1 VLPDQETNVPLLLH
15 FMNHGTFQG
24 HLILACLD
32 GTLQRFDKNFI
43 LQATWQVN
51 PKFEQITTLSMAEK
65 DFALYCTDG
74 DLHILDLEAFTY
86 VQENND
92 KIPSQV
98 KEKFYELG

>member
-1 VLPDQETNVPLLLH
+1 
-15 FMNHGTFQG
+15 M
-24 HLILACLD
+24 
-32 GTLQRFDKNFI
+32 
-43 LQATWQVN
+43 N

-74 DLHILDLEAFTY
+74 DLHILDLEAFKY